1 MPVMIEEPPLRIL
14 SHDEVLRAAAGID
27 PVAVVRDALVLHA
40 KGATTLP
47 DEAYLPWHTERGA
60 FARSLALP
68 GAVWGDR
75 PAVGLKM
82 INSSLEN
89 PDRGLPRAQGLTFL
103 FDPDTA
109 RPTAMMEAAWLS
121 ATRTAAYTVL
131 SVRLLAAPGVDRI
144 GVLGCGALA
153 SAHLR
158 MLAAELPGA
167 QVAVYDLDPARA
179 RALAREWADPASGLQ
194 VRAVEDPRSA
204 VDGAGLVVCTTTTT
218 TGYIAHDW
226 LAPGALVAHVSL
238 DDVLPE
244 VVARADLLVV
254 DDGELVAA
262 DDRRIVGR
270 LDRSGDVTGP
280 GGQHVAGTPVA
291 GRRVD
296 AGLAEIVAGTHPGR
310 RAEDDI
316 VLSNPFGM
324 GVLDVAMAAAVRD
337 VAERDGIGTLLRM

>member
-1 MPVMIEEPPLRIL
+1 MIAEPPLRVL
-14 SHDEVLRAAAGID
+14 GHDEIRRAAADID
-27 PVAVVRDALVLHA
+27 PVAVVRDALLHHA
-40 KGATTLP
+40 RGATTLP
-47 DEAYLPWHTERGA
+47 DEAYLPWHTEGGA

-68 GAVWGDR
+68 GAVWGER
-75 PAVGLKM
+75 PAVGLKL

-89 PDRGLPRAQGLTFL
+89 PGRGLPRAQGLTFL

-109 RPTAMMEAAWLS
+109 RPTVMMEAAWLS

-131 SVRLLAAPGVDRI
+131 STRLLAAPGTGRI
-144 GVLGCGALA
+144 GLLGCGALA
-153 SAHLR
+153 AAHLG

-167 QVAVYDLDPARA
+167 EVAVYDLDPARA
-179 RALAREWADPASGLQ
+179 RALAEEWAGPESGLD
-194 VRAVEDPRSA
+194 VRAVEDPRAA
-204 VDGAGLVVCTTTTT
+204 VAGAGLVVCTTTTT

-254 DDGELVAA
+254 DDWDLVAA
-262 DDRRIVGR
+262 DDRRILGR
-270 LDRSGDVTGP
+270 LYRSGDLTGP
-280 GGQHVAGTPVA
+280 GGQHVAGTPQA

-296 AGLAEIVAGTHPGR
+296 AGLADVVVGTHPGR
-310 RAEDDI
+310 AADTDV

-337 VAERDGIGTLLRM
+337 VAERDGIGTLLRL

>member
-1 MPVMIEEPPLRIL
+1 MTVDEPPLRIL
-14 SHDEVLRAAAGID
+14 GHADVLRAAADLD
-27 PVAVVRDALVLHA
+27 PVAVVRETLIHHA
-40 KGATTLP
+40 EGATTLP
-47 DEAYLPWHTERGA
+47 DEAYLPWHTEGGA

-68 GAVWGDR
+68 GAVWGER
-75 PAVGLKM
+75 PAIGLKM

-89 PDRGLPRAQGLTFL
+89 PGRGLPRAQGLTFL

-131 SVRLLAAPGVDRI
+131 SVRELAAPGVRRI

-153 SAHLR
+153 AAHLR
-158 MLAAELPGA
+158 LLAAELPGA
-167 QVAVYDLDPARA
+167 EVTVYDLDPDRA
-179 RALAREWADPASGLQ
+179 RALADEWAGPASGLT
-194 VRAVEDPRSA
+194 VHPSTDPRST

-244 VVARADLLVV
+244 VIERADLLVV
-254 DDGELVAA
+254 DDWDLIAA
-262 DDRRIVGR
+262 DDRRILGR
-270 LDRSGDVTGP
+270 LYRSGEVTGP
-280 GGQHVAGTPVA
+280 EGQHVDGTPEK

-296 AGLAEIVAGTHPGR
+296 ASLAGILAGTHPGR
-310 RAEDDI
+310 ASSTDI

-324 GVLDVAMAAAVRD
+324 GVLDVALAGAVRD
-337 VAERDGIGTLLRM
+337 VAEREDIGTLVRL

>member
-1 MPVMIEEPPLRIL
+1 MINEPPLRVL
-14 SHDEVLRAAAGID
+14 GHDEVCRVAAEID

-40 KGATTLP
+40 RGATTLP
-47 DEAYLPWHTERGA
+47 DEAYLPWHTDSGA

-68 GAVWGDR
+68 GAVWGER

-89 PDRGLPRAQGLTFL
+89 PGRGLPRAQGLTFL

-109 RPTAMMEAAWLS
+109 RPTTMMEAAWLS

-131 SVRLLAAPGVDRI
+131 SVRLLAASDVCRI

-153 SAHLR
+153 AAHLR
-158 MLAAELPGA
+158 LLAAELPGA
-167 QVAVYDLDPARA
+167 EVAVYDLDPARA
-179 RALAREWADPASGLQ
+179 RALADEWADPAGGLV
-194 VRAVEDPRSA
+194 VRPVEDPRSA
-204 VDGAGLVVCTTTTT
+204 VEGAGLVVCTTTTT

-254 DDGELVAA
+254 DDWELVAA
-262 DDRRIVGR
+262 DDRRILGR
-270 LDRSGDVTGP
+270 LYRSGDVTGP
-280 GGQHVAGTPVA
+280 AGQHVAGTPQA

-296 AGLAEIVAGTHPGR
+296 AGLAEVVAGTHPGR
-310 RAEDDI
+310 GAHTDI

-337 VAERDGIGTLLRM
+337 VAERDGVGTLLQL

>member
-1 MPVMIEEPPLRIL
+1 MEPPLRIL
-14 SHDEVLRAAAGID
+14 RRNDVRRAAGEID
-27 PVAVVRDALVLHA
+27 PVAVVRQTLMHHA
-40 KGATTLP
+40 AGETTLP
-47 DEAYLPWHTERGA
+47 DEAYLPWHTEAGA

-68 GAVWGDR
+68 GAVWGER

-89 PDRGLPRAQGLTFL
+89 PGRGLPRAQGLTFL

-109 RPTAMMEAAWLS
+109 RPVAMMEAAWLS
-121 ATRTAAYTVL
+121 ATRTAAYTIL
-131 SVRLLAAPGVDRI
+131 SVRLLAAPGIERI
-144 GVLGCGALA
+144 AVLGSGALA
-153 SAHLR
+153 DAHLE
-158 MLAAELPGA
+158 MLATELPGA
-167 QVAVYDLDPARA
+167 EVVLHDLDPARA
-179 RALAREWADPASGLQ
+179 AALATAHDGPLRTSSASDA
-194 VRAVEDPRSA
+194 RAAVE
-204 VDGAGLVVCTTTTT
+204 GAGLVVCTTTTT

-254 DDGELVAA
+254 DDWDLVAA

-270 LDRSGDVTGP
+270 LYRSGEVTGP
-280 GGQHVAGTPVA
+280 DGQHVTGDPAS

-296 AGLAEIVAGTHPGR
+296 AGMADVVSGRHPGR
-310 RAEDDI
+310 AGADDI

-324 GVLDVAMAAAVRD
+324 GVLDVALAGAVRA
-337 VAERDGIGTLLRM
+337 VAERDGIGTVLQM